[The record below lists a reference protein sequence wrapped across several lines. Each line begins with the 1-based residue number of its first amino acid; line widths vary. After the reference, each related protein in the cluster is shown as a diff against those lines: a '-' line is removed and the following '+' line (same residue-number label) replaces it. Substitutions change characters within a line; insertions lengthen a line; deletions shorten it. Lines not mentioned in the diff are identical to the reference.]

1 MTPIHKQLLLLQEK
15 FLDSMALWQ
24 VLWDVSRG
32 LAFLHESGILH
43 LDIKPEN
50 IYRDLAGTWRIGD
63 FGLAVA
69 NESRVG
75 SCVLR
80 SVWNQP
86 KKFDSYE

>member
-1 MTPIHKQLLLLQEK
+1 M
-15 FLDSMALWQ
+15 DDAALWR
-24 VLWDVSRG
+24 VAADVAAG

-50 IYRDLAGTWRIGD
+50 IYRDLGGAWRIGD

-75 SCVLR
+75 ESEGAEAGER
-80 SVWNQP
+80 FPPGRGGAGS
-86 KKFDSYE
+86 